1 MLICADQSVLIVVD
15 LQERLVPAV
24 EAPDTTVRNAGILI
38 QAAKRLDVP
47 VVVSEQYPKGLGP
60 TVPELRNLTDGCQ
73 VFDKTDFSCADDA
86 AIEKAINDIGR
97 RQMIIAGT
105 EAHVCVLQ
113 TAGRLL
119 ERGFEVFVV
128 ADAAS
133 SRAAADRDLAFQRL
147 SAAGAALVSTEM
159 VVFEWLGRA
168 GTPEFKDLQALI
180 K

>member
-1 MLICADQSVLIVVD
+1 MLIRAQESVLIVVD

-24 EAPDTTVRNAGILI
+24 EAPETTVRNAGILI

-60 TVPELRNLTDGCQ
+60 TVPELKILSDGCQ

-133 SRAAADRDLAFQRL
+133 SRAVADRDLAFQRL